1 MNDISEKNQRLII
14 DGLNLLSSLDD
25 LKGCEEEIFKYLE
38 AYSDGSMID
47 KTELFKV
54 MGNAE
59 YFQVKTND
67 IVGTVSLHISKVQ
80 HEQKDIQD
88 KLDAVDKN
96 AYIGSITLPANIVT
110 TDLIPNF
117 DITIT
122 NLGLQGIDKNND
134 EVYIKLYYP
143 DLVEYSE
150 KTITIPR
157 TITGIAENI
166 KLTVEGMKSPGRNY
180 QYNLSIHVRNKK
192 TKAVFGRVEIRGI
205 NISKDADSIHVVQE
219 TYERL

>member
-1 MNDISEKNQRLII
+1 MNDISEKNQRFII
-14 DGLNLLSSLDD
+14 EGLNLLSSLDD

-59 YFQVKTND
+59 YFKVKTND

-143 DLVEYSE
+143 DLAEYSE

-205 NISKDADSIHVVQE
+205 NISKEADSIHVVQE

>member
-1 MNDISEKNQRLII
+1 MNDISEKNQRFII
-14 DGLNLLSSLDD
+14 EGLNLLSSLDD

-59 YFQVKTND
+59 YFKVKTND

-192 TKAVFGRVEIRGI
+192 TKAVFGRLEIRGI
-205 NISKDADSIHVVQE
+205 NISKEADSIHVVQE

>member
-1 MNDISEKNQRLII
+1 MNDISAKNQRFII
-14 DGLNLLSSLDD
+14 EGLNLLSSLDD

-38 AYSDGSMID
+38 AYSDGSIID

-54 MGNAE
+54 MGDAE
-59 YFQVKTND
+59 YFKVKTND

-96 AYIGSITLPANIVT
+96 AYIGSVTLPANIVT

-122 NLGLQGIDKNND
+122 NLGLHGIDKNND

-150 KTITIPR
+150 KTVAIPR

-166 KLTVEGMKSPGRNY
+166 KLTVEGMRSPGRNY

-192 TKAVFGRVEIRGI
+192 TKAVFGRLEIRGI
-205 NISKDADSIHVVQE
+205 NISKEADSIHVVQK

>member
-1 MNDISEKNQRLII
+1 MKEGDTMNDISEKNQRFII
-14 DGLNLLSSLDD
+14 EGLNLLSSLDD

-117 DITIT
+117 DM
-122 NLGLQGIDKNND
+122 
-134 EVYIKLYYP
+134 
-143 DLVEYSE
+143 DL
-150 KTITIPR
+150 
-157 TITGIAENI
+157 
-166 KLTVEGMKSPGRNY
+166 
-180 QYNLSIHVRNKK
+180 
-192 TKAVFGRVEIRGI
+192 
-205 NISKDADSIHVVQE
+205 SK
-219 TYERL
+219 

>member
-1 MNDISEKNQRLII
+1 MNDISEKNQRFII
-14 DGLNLLSSLDD
+14 EGLNLLSSLDD

-59 YFQVKTND
+59 YFKVKTND

-205 NISKDADSIHVVQE
+205 NISKEADSIHVVQE

>member
-1 MNDISEKNQRLII
+1 MNDISEKNQRFII
-14 DGLNLLSSLDD
+14 EGLNLLSSLDD

-54 MGNAE
+54 IGNAE
-59 YFQVKTND
+59 YFKVKTND

-157 TITGIAENI
+157 TIAGIAENI
-166 KLTVEGMKSPGRNY
+166 KLTVEGMRSPGRNY

-205 NISKDADSIHVVQE
+205 NISKEADSIHVVQE

>member
-1 MNDISEKNQRLII
+1 MNDISEKNQRFII
-14 DGLNLLSSLDD
+14 EGLNLLSSLDD

-54 MGNAE
+54 IGNAE
-59 YFQVKTND
+59 YFKVKTND

-166 KLTVEGMKSPGRNY
+166 KLTVEGMRSPGRNY

-205 NISKDADSIHVVQE
+205 NISKEADSIHVVQE

>member
-1 MNDISEKNQRLII
+1 MNDISEKNQRFII
-14 DGLNLLSSLDD
+14 EGLNLLSSLDD

-59 YFQVKTND
+59 YFKVKTND

-192 TKAVFGRVEIRGI
+192 TKAVFEK
-205 NISKDADSIHVVQE
+205 SS
-219 TYERL
+219 ERIF

>member
-1 MNDISEKNQRLII
+1 MNDISEKNQRFII
-14 DGLNLLSSLDD
+14 EGLNLLSSLDD

-47 KTELFKV
+47 KTELCKV
-54 MGNAE
+54 MGSAE
-59 YFQVKTND
+59 YFKVKTND

-166 KLTVEGMKSPGRNY
+166 KLTVEGMKSPVRNY

-192 TKAVFGRVEIRGI
+192 TKAVFGRVEIRGV
-205 NISKDADSIHVVQE
+205 NISKEADSIHVVQE

>member
-1 MNDISEKNQRLII
+1 MNDISEKNQRFII
-14 DGLNLLSSLDD
+14 EGLNLLSSLDD

-205 NISKDADSIHVVQE
+205 NISKEADSIHVVQE